1 MTIHRFLGQPGD
13 VVRERLGR
21 QRHEDFPQ
29 VFGCRRSA
37 MALREM
43 PASNSRMGRE
53 LRNPGRY
60 QGLTVDDNK
69 FSAARLRFL
78 RSLRMLWLLT
88 RTTHA
93 TASG

>member
-1 MTIHRFLGQPGD
+1 
-13 VVRERLGR
+13 
-21 QRHEDFPQ
+21 
-29 VFGCRRSA
+29 

-78 RSLRMLWLLT
+78 RSLRMFWLLT